1 MAMDS
6 KMIDLRR
13 RAVIG
18 AAGALAVSSLGSMA
32 ACASTGT
39 TGRVID
45 IVARKF
51 EFLPDEIRAKKGET
65 VTLRLTAPEVAM
77 GFNLA
82 DFKQRADIVPGRVAM
97 LRLTPD
103 KAGRFFFLCDV
114 FCGSGHED
122 MSGVLIVE

>member
-6 KMIDLRR
+6 EVIDLRR

-18 AAGALAVSSLGSMA
+18 AAGALAAGALGAIA
-32 ACASTGT
+32 ACAGTGT
-39 TGRVID
+39 NGRVID

-51 EFLPDEIRAKKGET
+51 EFLPDEIRVKKGEAI
-65 VTLRLTAPEVAM
+65 TLRLSAPEVAM

-97 LRLTPD
+97 LSLRPD
-103 KAGRFFFLCDV
+103 KAGRFFFLCDM